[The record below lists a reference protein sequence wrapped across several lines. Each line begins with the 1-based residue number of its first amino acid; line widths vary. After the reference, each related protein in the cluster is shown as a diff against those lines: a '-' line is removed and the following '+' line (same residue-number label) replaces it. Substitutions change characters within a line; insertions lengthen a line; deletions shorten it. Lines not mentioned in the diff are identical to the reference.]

1 MNEEVKEKAILIGV
15 NVKDQTDF
23 QESMEELKNL
33 AIARGLLVVGVLE
46 QNLKSVHPAHYI
58 GAGKV
63 EEVRLLL
70 AENNGNVLIFNNELS
85 PSQLHNLETEL
96 GCRILDRTTLILEIF
111 SERAKTREAKL
122 QVEVARLQYLLPRL
136 VGTGENLGRQS
147 GGVGTKNRGSGEKK
161 LELDKRKIE
170 TKISEL
176 NHELEALSKERET
189 QRKKRKKTDI
199 SSIALVGY
207 TNSGKSTLMNAMVET
222 YKKPESKKVLEKD
235 MLFATLET
243 SVRSIYLPNHKM
255 FFLSDTVGFV
265 SDLPHELVKA
275 FRTTLEE
282 VIEADLLLH
291 VVDYSNP
298 NYKKQI
304 QVTTDTLNQIGASHI
319 PVIYV
324 YNKSELTDVSIPTA
338 QEDRIYLSAK
348 NRTGISELVELI
360 EKQIYKLYIECNILI
375 PYSEGSIVSYLNEH
389 AIVQEVEHKEE
400 GTFLTLQ
407 CKESDFH
414 KFKQYIRTREN
425 LPLAALNEN

>member
-1 MNEEVKEKAILIGV
+1 MENAILIGV
-15 NVKDQTDF
+15 NVKDQSDF
-23 QESMEELKNL
+23 QESMQELKNL
-33 AIARGLLVVGVLE
+33 TIARGMSIAGVLE

-63 EEVRLLL
+63 EEIKQLLTEKK
-70 AENNGNVLIFNNELS
+70 ANVLIFNNELS

-122 QVEVARLQYLLPRL
+122 QVEVAKLQYLLPRL
-136 VGTGENLGRQS
+136 VGTGDNLGRQS

-176 NHELEALSKERET
+176 NHELESLTKERET

-207 TNSGKSTLMNAMVET
+207 TNAGKSTLMNAMVET
-222 YKKPESKKVLEKD
+222 FKKPDSKKVLEKD

-291 VVDYSNP
+291 IVDYSNP

-304 QVTTDTLNQIGASHI
+304 KVTTDTLNQIGASHI

-324 YNKSELTDVSIPTA
+324 YNKSELTDISIPTA

-348 NRTGISELVELI
+348 NRIGIGELVEMI
-360 EKQIYKLYIECNILI
+360 EKQIYKLYIKCSMLI
-375 PYSEGSIVSYLNEH
+375 PYSDGSVVSYLNEH
-389 AIVQEVEHKEE
+389 AIVESVEHIEE

-407 CKESDFH
+407 CKESDYH
-414 KFKQYIRTREN
+414 KFKQYVKTN
-425 LPLAALNEN
+425 NDLPLHE

>member
-1 MNEEVKEKAILIGV
+1 MKAEEIENAILIGV
-15 NVKDQTDF
+15 NVKDQSDF

-33 AIARGLLVVGVLE
+33 TIARGMSIAGVLE

-63 EEVRLLL
+63 EEIKQLLTEKK
-70 AENNGNVLIFNNELS
+70 ANVLIFNNELS

-122 QVEVARLQYLLPRL
+122 QVEVAKLQYLLPRL
-136 VGTGENLGRQS
+136 VGTGDNLGRQS

-176 NHELEALSKERET
+176 NHELESLTKERET

-222 YKKPESKKVLEKD
+222 FKKPESKKVLEKD

-304 QVTTDTLNQIGASHI
+304 KVTTDTLNQIGASHI

-348 NRTGISELVELI
+348 NRIGISELVELI
-360 EKQIYKLYIECNILI
+360 EKQIYKLYIKCSMLI

-389 AIVQEVEHKEE
+389 AIVESVEHKEE
-400 GTFLTLQ
+400 GTFLNLQ

-414 KFKQYIRTREN
+414 KFKQYVKTSN
-425 LPLAALNEN
+425 DLPLHS

>member
-1 MNEEVKEKAILIGV
+1 MKAEENEKAILIGV
-15 NVKDQTDF
+15 NIKDQTDF
-23 QESMEELKNL
+23 RESMEELKNL

-70 AENNGNVLIFNNELS
+70 AENKGNVLIFNNELS

-122 QVEVARLQYLLPRL
+122 QVEVAKLQYLLPRL

-282 VIEADLLLH
+282 VI
-291 VVDYSNP
+291 S
-298 NYKKQI
+298 
-304 QVTTDTLNQIGASHI
+304 VT
-319 PVIYV
+319 
-324 YNKSELTDVSIPTA
+324 
-338 QEDRIYLSAK
+338 
-348 NRTGISELVELI
+348 
-360 EKQIYKLYIECNILI
+360 
-375 PYSEGSIVSYLNEH
+375 NE
-389 AIVQEVEHKEE
+389 
-400 GTFLTLQ
+400 
-407 CKESDFH
+407 
-414 KFKQYIRTREN
+414 
-425 LPLAALNEN
+425 

>member
-1 MNEEVKEKAILIGV
+1 MKAEENEKAILIGV
-15 NVKDQTDF
+15 NIKDQTDF
-23 QESMEELKNL
+23 RESMEELKNL

-70 AENNGNVLIFNNELS
+70 AENKGNVLIFNNELS

-122 QVEVARLQYLLPRL
+122 QVEVAKLQYLLPRL

-199 SSIALVGY
+199 SSITLVGY
-207 TNSGKSTLMNAMVET
+207 TNSGKSTLMNAIVET

>member
-1 MNEEVKEKAILIGV
+1 L
-15 NVKDQTDF
+15 
-23 QESMEELKNL
+23 L
-33 AIARGLLVVGVLE
+33 AGCWLLVRLE

-63 EEVRLLL
+63 EEARMLL
-70 AENNGNVLIFNNELS
+70 AENKGNVLIFNNELS

-122 QVEVARLQYLLPRL
+122 QVEVAKLQYLLPRL

-348 NRTGISELVELI
+348 NRIGISELVEMI
-360 EKQIYKLYIECNILI
+360 EKQIYKLFIKCSMLI
-375 PYSEGSIVSYLNEH
+375 PYSDGSVVSYLNEH
-389 AIVQEVEHKEE
+389 AIVESVEHKEE

-414 KFKQYIRTREN
+414 KFKQYIRAREN

>member
-1 MNEEVKEKAILIGV
+1 MNEEVKEKAVLIGV

-33 AIARGLLVVGVLE
+33 AIARGMLVVGAIE

-63 EEVRLLL
+63 EEARMLL
-70 AENNGNVLIFNNELS
+70 AENKGNVLIFNNELS

-122 QVEVARLQYLLPRL
+122 QVEVAKLQYLLPRL

-348 NRTGISELVELI
+348 NRIGISELVEMI
-360 EKQIYKLYIECNILI
+360 EKQIYKLFIKCSMLI
-375 PYSEGSIVSYLNEH
+375 PYSDGSVVSYLNEH
-389 AIVQEVEHKEE
+389 AIVESVEHKEE

-414 KFKQYIRTREN
+414 KFKQYIRAREN

>member
-1 MNEEVKEKAILIGV
+1 MIEVENENAILIGV
-15 NVKDQTDF
+15 NVKDQADF
-23 QESMEELKNL
+23 QESMGELKNL
-33 AIARGLLVVGVLE
+33 TIARGMKVVGSLE

-63 EEVRLLL
+63 EEIKSLLL
-70 AENNGNVLIFNNELS
+70 EKKANALIFNNELS

-122 QVEVARLQYLLPRL
+122 QVEVAKLQYLLPRL

-176 NHELEALSKERET
+176 NHELESLTKERET
-189 QRKKRKKTDI
+189 QRKKRRKTDI

-207 TNSGKSTLMNAMVET
+207 TNAGKSTLMNAMVET

-291 VVDYSNP
+291 IVDYSNP

-304 QVTTDTLNQIGASHI
+304 KVTTDTLQQIGAGHI

-324 YNKSELTDVSIPTA
+324 YNKSELTDVNIPTA

-348 NRTGISELVELI
+348 NRIGIVELVEQI
-360 EKQIYKLYIECNILI
+360 ERQIYKLYIKCSMLI
-375 PYSEGSIVSYLNEH
+375 PYSDGNVVSYLNEH
-389 AIVQEVEHKEE
+389 AIVEFVEHKEE
-400 GTFLTLQ
+400 GTYLTLQ

-414 KFKQYIRTREN
+414 KFMRYVETNKY
-425 LPLAALNEN
+425 LPQNT

>member
-1 MNEEVKEKAILIGV
+1 MKEEQKEHAILIGV
-15 NVKDQTDF
+15 NVKDQSDF

-33 AIARGLLVVGVLE
+33 TIAREMSIAGVLE

-63 EEVRLLL
+63 EEIKLLL
-70 AENNGNVLIFNNELS
+70 TEKKANVLIFNNELS

-122 QVEVARLQYLLPRL
+122 QVEVAKLQYLLPRL

-207 TNSGKSTLMNAMVET
+207 TNSGKYTLMNAMVET

-291 VVDYSNP
+291 IVDYSNP

-304 QVTTDTLNQIGASHI
+304 KVTTDTLNQIGASHI

-324 YNKSELTDVSIPTA
+324 YNKSELTDISIPTA

-348 NRTGISELVELI
+348 NRIGIGELVEMI
-360 EKQIYKLYIECNILI
+360 EKQIYKLYIKCSMLI
-375 PYSEGSIVSYLNEH
+375 PYSDGSVVSYLNEH
-389 AIVQEVEHKEE
+389 AIVESVEHIEE

-407 CKESDFH
+407 CKESDYH
-414 KFKQYIRTREN
+414 KFKQYVKTN
-425 LPLAALNEN
+425 NDLPLHE

>member
-1 MNEEVKEKAILIGV
+1 MENAILIGV
-15 NVKDQTDF
+15 NVKDQSDF
-23 QESMEELKNL
+23 QESMQELKNL
-33 AIARGLLVVGVLE
+33 TIARGMSIAGVLE

-63 EEVRLLL
+63 EEIKQLLTEKK
-70 AENNGNVLIFNNELS
+70 ANVLIFNNELS

-122 QVEVARLQYLLPRL
+122 QVEVAKLQYLLPRL
-136 VGTGENLGRQS
+136 VGTGDNLGRQS

-176 NHELEALSKERET
+176 NHELESLTKERET

-207 TNSGKSTLMNAMVET
+207 TNAGKSTLMNAMVET
-222 YKKPESKKVLEKD
+222 FKKPDSKKVLEKD

-304 QVTTDTLNQIGASHI
+304 KVTTDTLHQIGASHI
-319 PVIYV
+319 PVLYI

-348 NRTGISELVELI
+348 NRIGISELVELI
-360 EKQIYKLYIECNILI
+360 EKQIYKLYIKCSMLI
-375 PYSEGSIVSYLNEH
+375 PYSDGSVVSYLNEH
-389 AIVQEVEHKEE
+389 AIVESVEHKEE

-414 KFKQYIRTREN
+414 KFKQYLKTN
-425 LPLAALNEN
+425 SDLPLHS